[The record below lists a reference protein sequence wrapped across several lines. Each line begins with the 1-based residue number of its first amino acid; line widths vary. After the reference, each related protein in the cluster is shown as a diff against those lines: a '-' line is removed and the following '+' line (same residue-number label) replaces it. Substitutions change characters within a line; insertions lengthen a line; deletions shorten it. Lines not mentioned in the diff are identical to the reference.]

1 MRKAMLSFVLLSV
14 PVLMLGC
21 SSGGIE
27 EGIPKDV
34 GKVPDPMAGVKVL
47 SNPSPK
53 AAFNDPMKGLRPAP
67 RTNRGT
73 RN

>member
-1 MRKAMLSFVLLSV
+1 MRKAMFCLVLLSV

-34 GKVPDPMAGVKVL
+34 SKVPDPMAGVKVL

-53 AAFNDPMKGLRPAP
+53 AAFNDPMKTHRPAA

-73 RN
+73 KN